1 MLRLV
6 ATRLA
11 AGLVTLLAASA
22 LIFVTVDLLPGDAA
36 TAFLGRDAAS
46 DPGAVAQLREEYGLD
61 RPVLV
66 RYADWV
72 SGAVRFE
79 FGESPA
85 NRQPVSDLIGPRLE
99 RTAVL
104 LGISLAL
111 IFPLALLVGTA
122 SAIRRGSPLDTGLQV
137 SMLVLASLPSFVVG
151 IALIVLFSLIWHL
164 LPAVSLGLT
173 PESLILP
180 TATLVLGWMPLTA
193 RMVRAGVVGA
203 LASDYTQMARLK
215 GLPNHRVVRAHVLP
229 NSLVPAIQAFA
240 LTAAG
245 MPAGIVIVEYLFAF
259 QGIGVFLIDAV
270 RARDLATV
278 EAITLILVAVY
289 IVANLLSD
297 IATTLLTPRLRTAE
311 LG

>member
-99 RTAVL
+99 KRLELIGPEIERKLEGLGPMLRQHLERHPSL
-104 LGISLAL
+104 LGRERETI
-111 IFPLALLVGTA
+111 
-122 SAIRRGSPLDTGLQV
+122 
-137 SMLVLASLPSFVVG
+137 
-151 IALIVLFSLIWHL
+151 
-164 LPAVSLGLT
+164 
-173 PESLILP
+173 
-180 TATLVLGWMPLTA
+180 
-193 RMVRAGVVGA
+193 
-203 LASDYTQMARLK
+203 
-215 GLPNHRVVRAHVLP
+215 
-229 NSLVPAIQAFA
+229 
-240 LTAAG
+240 
-245 MPAGIVIVEYLFAF
+245 
-259 QGIGVFLIDAV
+259 
-270 RARDLATV
+270 
-278 EAITLILVAVY
+278 
-289 IVANLLSD
+289 
-297 IATTLLTPRLRTAE
+297 
-311 LG
+311 

>member
-6 ATRLA
+6 AKRLA
-11 AGLVTLLAASA
+11 AGLLTLIAASA
-22 LIFVTVDLLPGDAA
+22 LIFITVDLLPGDSA

-46 DPGAVAQLREEYGLD
+46 DPKAVAQLRKEFGLD
-61 RPVLV
+61 RPMLV

-72 SGAVRFE
+72 SGAVRFD
-79 FGESPA
+79 FGVSPA
-85 NRQPVSDLIGPRLE
+85 NRQPVSDLIAPRLE

-111 IFPLALLVGTA
+111 IFPLALLVGTI
-122 SAIRRGSPLDTGLQV
+122 SALRRGSLLDAGLQV

-151 IALIVLFSLIWHL
+151 IALIVVFSLIWHV

-193 RMVRAGVVGA
+193 RMVRVGVVGA
-203 LASDYTQMARLK
+203 LNSDYAQMARLK
-215 GLPNHRVVRAHVLP
+215 GLSEQGVIRSHVLP

-245 MPAGIVIVEYLFAF
+245 MPAGIVIVEYLFAY
-259 QGIGVFLIDAV
+259 QGIGVFVIDAV

-278 EAITLILVAVY
+278 EAISLILVAFYV
-289 IVANLLSD
+289 VANLLSD

>member
-1 MLRLV
+1 VLRLV

-11 AGLVTLLAASA
+11 AGFLTLLAASA
-22 LIFVTVDLLPGDAA
+22 LIFLTVDLLPGDTA

-46 DPGAVAQLREEYGLD
+46 DPQAVAQLREEYGLD
-61 RPVLV
+61 RPILV
-66 RYADWV
+66 RYLDWV

-79 FGESPA
+79 FGVSPA
-85 NRQPVSDLIGPRLE
+85 NRQPVADLIGPRLK

-104 LGISLAL
+104 LGVSLAL
-111 IFPLALLVGTA
+111 IFPLALLVGTV
-122 SAIRRGSPLDTGLQV
+122 SALHRGSLVDAGLQV
-137 SMLVLASLPSFVVG
+137 SMLVLASLPSFMVG
-151 IALIVLFSLIWHL
+151 IALIVVFSLIWHL

-173 PESLILP
+173 PESLVLP
-180 TATLVLGWMPLTA
+180 IATLVLGWMPFTA

-203 LASDYTQMARLK
+203 LDSDYAQMARLK
-215 GLPNHRVVRAHVLP
+215 GLSEQRVIRSHVLP

-245 MPAGIVIVEYLFAF
+245 MPAGIVIVEYLFGF

-270 RARDLATV
+270 RARDVATV
-278 EAITLILVAVY
+278 EAISLILVAVY
-289 IVANLLSD
+289 VVANLLSD